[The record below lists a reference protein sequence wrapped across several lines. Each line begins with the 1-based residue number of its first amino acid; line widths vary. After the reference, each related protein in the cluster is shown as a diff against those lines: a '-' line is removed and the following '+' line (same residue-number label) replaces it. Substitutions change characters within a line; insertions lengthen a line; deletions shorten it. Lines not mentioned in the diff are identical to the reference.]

1 MFKNI
6 GIVGSRRR
14 VDKYNVLKLVDS
26 LPLDCVVVSGGCRGV
41 DTWAEN
47 RAKQRGMKTLIFKPD
62 LSNIKNRYDMINRF
76 YVRNKKIAERSDVII
91 AFVAPDRRGGTEN
104 TIKWA
109 KMFGKTVFL
118 K

>member
-1 MFKNI
+1 MYKYI
-6 GIVGSRRR
+6 GIIGSRRR
-14 VDKYNVLKLVDS
+14 YDKDSVFKLVDC

-41 DTWAEN
+41 DTWAEI
-47 RAKQRGMKTLIFKPD
+47 RAKQRGLKTLVFRPD
-62 LSNIKNRYDMINRF
+62 LSNIKNRYDMIQR
-76 YVRNKKIAERSDVII
+76 YYERNKKIAQHSDVIV

-109 KMFGKTVFL
+109 KMFGKKVVI